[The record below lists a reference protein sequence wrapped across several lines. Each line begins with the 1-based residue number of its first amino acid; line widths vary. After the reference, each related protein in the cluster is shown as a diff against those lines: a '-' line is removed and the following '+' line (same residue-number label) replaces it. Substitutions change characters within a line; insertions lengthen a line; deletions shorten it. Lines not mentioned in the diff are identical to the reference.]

1 MNYGLHNVIAESLAP
16 KGREVIYKQ
25 RLLIVL
31 FTRAMFTST
40 VKYCFQFN
48 TFVLEGSSFTLS
60 LSTVTDAG
68 PITAVLQCCQLVHC
82 CQTLPAKWTMLDIDP
97 STTSTSSIRIRS
109 KFVLSHFIMNVV
121 KAHEFFFVYFIG
133 TIFHSHTFLKL
144 TSGGWQKSRFMG
156 CSRPSSLTRTTGRS
170 SFLIRV
176 FGLPL
181 RDGPCN
187 TSWHGRVSYSFWDS
201 TYLWKSFK
209 CFIS

>member
-121 KAHEFFFVYFIG
+121 KAHEFFFCLFHWYYFSFAYFSEIDFRWLAKVALHG
-133 TIFHSHTFLKL
+133 LFPSLFPHTDDRSVQFSHQGFWL
-144 TSGGWQKSRFMG
+144 TPQRWTLQHI
-156 CSRPSSLTRTTGRS
+156 LTWEGE
-170 SFLIRV
+170 L
-176 FGLPL
+176 
-181 RDGPCN
+181 
-187 TSWHGRVSYSFWDS
+187 
-201 TYLWKSFK
+201 
-209 CFIS
+209 